1 MKADSSTIFKFVILA
16 LCLLFIIFVVWK
28 LYRDNM
34 ALRGDDDAIYW
45 PPEINKCPD
54 YWTFKE
60 GECHNGAGSKVTDPL
75 TGNVTKEQL
84 HEKCLRMKDEKIPWE
99 GIDNLCV

>member
-1 MKADSSTIFKFVILA
+1 MKADAATIFKFVTLA
-16 LCLLFIIFVVWK
+16 VCLVFIIFVIWK

-34 ALRGDDDAIYW
+34 ALRGDDAIYW

-60 GECHNGAGSKVTDPL
+60 DGMCHNGAGIKVTEPL
-75 TGNVTKEQL
+75 TGNVTEEQL
-84 HEKCLRMKDEKIPWE
+84 YEKCLQMKAEKIPWE

>member
-1 MKADSSTIFKFVILA
+1 MKADPSNILKFVVIA
-16 LCLLFIIFVVWK
+16 VCLLFLIFVAWK
-28 LYRDNM
+28 LYRDNK
-34 ALRGDDDAIYW
+34 ALRGDDYIYW

-60 GECHNGAGSKVTDPL
+60 DGLCHNGTGSFTNPL
-75 TGNVTKEQL
+75 TGDVTQEEL
-84 HEKCLRMKDEKIPWE
+84 HEKCLQMKAEKIPWE